1 MIDIYGIFKK
11 IPGGSLLFPM
21 FTVALINTIFPDLLT
36 SFGGMTTAMYKTGTL
51 TVAGIILFAT
61 GAGINVK
68 TLGTVLKRCGAL
80 TIAKF
85 AIAVGFGTL
94 FVKMFGVDG
103 IWGISAVAFVTVIC
117 STSPGVFMGLAADY
131 GEPAD
136 LGNFAVMNLA
146 SMPCFP
152 IMILATATG
161 GAFDIMSVITI
172 LVPFFLGMLLGNID
186 PNFAKMMKP
195 ATPILIPFMG
205 ACFGSS
211 INLISALKA
220 GLSGVLLAVVF
231 LIINVVIMLFVD
243 KIINRRPG
251 YCGTAWCS
259 VAGIAMTV
267 PAMLAADPTYEAY
280 IGTAGSQ
287 IALAIVITGLVSP
300 FITKWVVGMWGSPKV
315 PSNKEKAVVI
325 KSAAN

>member
-85 AIAVGFGTL
+85 AIAFGFGTL
-94 FVKMFGVDG
+94 VVKMGGVDG
-103 IWGISAVAFVTVIC
+103 IWGISAVAFGTVIC
-117 STSPGVFMGLAADY
+117 STNPGVFMGLAADY

-186 PNFAKMMKP
+186 QNFAKMMNP
-195 ATPILIPFMG
+195 A
-205 ACFGSS
+205 
-211 INLISALKA
+211 SARQST
-220 GLSGVLLAVVF
+220 LSVL
-231 LIINVVIMLFVD
+231 
-243 KIINRRPG
+243 
-251 YCGTAWCS
+251 
-259 VAGIAMTV
+259 
-267 PAMLAADPTYEAY
+267 
-280 IGTAGSQ
+280 
-287 IALAIVITGLVSP
+287 
-300 FITKWVVGMWGSPKV
+300 
-315 PSNKEKAVVI
+315 
-325 KSAAN
+325 